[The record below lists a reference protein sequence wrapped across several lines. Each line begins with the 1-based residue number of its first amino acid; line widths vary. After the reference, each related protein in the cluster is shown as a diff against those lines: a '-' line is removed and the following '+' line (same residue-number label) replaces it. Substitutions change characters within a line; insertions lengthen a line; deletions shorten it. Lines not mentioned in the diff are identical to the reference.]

1 MNEHVAERRE
11 EVEIDLQRVFK
22 AVLRRLWLLL
32 LVAVFCAVAAFFYT
46 KSTVVPTYQSSAL
59 FYVNNSVFGQ
69 SVSISYADLTASKG
83 LVGSYIVILKSRP
96 TLEEIADYA
105 DSDRNYSELR
115 GMLSASAV
123 DDTEIFRVTVT
134 STDPQE
140 AADLANAAAVI
151 LPKRISS
158 VIDGAS
164 AKVIETA
171 IPASGPSNND
181 RYTTNVLLGFM
192 LGFVLVVAVIAVR
205 ECFDTTIRSSEDIK
219 QVCDLPILSEVPDIG
234 SGGKENRYY
243 YDRSYTPYKQHKN
256 HVHVAEKGKEM
267 HGIIGDETPFVV
279 SEAYKLLRTK
289 VEFSFADGKSNHVIG
304 VSSALSG
311 EGKSVSSINLA
322 YALAQMD
329 KRVLLVECDLR
340 RPTISAKL
348 GLNRIP
354 GLTNL
359 LSQKITA
366 KEIVQVCEQKNGNPI
381 HVVTAGRIPPNP
393 IELLGSAKMNEVLD
407 SFKESYDYIILD
419 LPPVLEVSDALVAA
433 KLVDGMLLVVRQN
446 YCDRTGLAATIRQFQ
461 FVGAHLLGVLINCT
475 LDDAIRYPKKYD
487 CAYGCHK
494 RGKYIGFHVSRSR
507 AYRRSYRKY
516 SQPQK
521 VEMVDNEAE
530 KEQDKQ

>member
-1 MNEHVAERRE
+1 MNEQVAEKRT
-11 EVEIDLQRVFK
+11 EVEIDLQKLFK
-22 AVLRRLWLLL
+22 AVFHRLWLVL
-32 LVAVFCAVAAFFYT
+32 LVAVFCAVGAFFYT
-46 KSTVVPTYQSSAL
+46 KSTVVPMYQSSAL

-69 SVSISYADLTASKG
+69 SISVSYADLTASKD
-83 LVGSYIVILKSRP
+83 LVSSYIVILKSRP
-96 TLEEIADYA
+96 TLEEITDYA
-105 DSDRNYSELR
+105 DSSRDYSELR

-134 STDPQE
+134 SHDPQE

-151 LPKRISS
+151 LPKRISG

-171 IPASGPSNND
+171 ILATGPCNNNT
-181 RYTTNVLLGFM
+181 YTTNVLLGFM
-192 LGFVLVVAVIAVR
+192 LGIILVVGIIAIR
-205 ECFDTTIRSSEDIK
+205 EIFDTTIRTSDDIK
-219 QVCDLPILSEVPDIG
+219 QICDLPILSEVPDIG
-234 SGGKENRYY
+234 GSGNENRYY
-243 YDRSYTPYKQHKN
+243 YDRTYIPRKLQEKSRA
-256 HVHVAEKGKEM
+256 AEKGKAV
-267 HGIIGDETPFVV
+267 HGIIGDDTPFVV

-289 VEFSFADGKSNHVIG
+289 LEFSFADSKNCHVIG

-322 YALAQMD
+322 YAMAQLD
-329 KRVLLVECDLR
+329 KRVLLIECDLR
-340 RPTISAKL
+340 RPSISAKL
-348 GLNRIP
+348 GLSRIP

-393 IELLGSAKMNEVLD
+393 IELLGSAKMNEILN

-433 KLVDGMLLVVRQN
+433 KFVDGLLLVVREN

-461 FVGAHLLGVLINCT
+461 FVGAHLLGVLVNCT
-475 LDDAIRYPKKYD
+475 LDDAVKYPKKYD

-494 RGKYIGFHVSRSR
+494 HGKYMGSRVNRSR

-516 SQPQK
+516 SQPQE
-521 VEMVDNEAE
+521 VEMTDGEIE
-530 KEQDKQ
+530 KGQDKK

>member
-1 MNEHVAERRE
+1 MLH
-11 EVEIDLQRVFK
+11 
-22 AVLRRLWLLL
+22 RLWLLL

-46 KSTVVPTYQSSAL
+46 KSTVVPMYQSSAL

-105 DSDRNYSELR
+105 DSPRSSAELR
-115 GMLSASAV
+115 GMLSASSV

-134 STDPQE
+134 SQDPQE

-158 VIDGAS
+158 VIDGTS

-171 IPASGPSNND
+171 VPAGSPSNND
-181 RYTTNVLLGFM
+181 SYTTNVLLAFM
-192 LGFVLVVAVIAVR
+192 LGFVFVAAIIAIR
-205 ECFDTTIRSSEDIK
+205 EIFDTTIRTAEDIK

-234 SGGKENRYY
+234 SSGKENRYY
-243 YDRSYTPYKQHKN
+243 YDRAYAPQKQQEKPHG
-256 HVHVAEKGKEM
+256 AEKGKIV
-267 HGIIGDETPFVV
+267 HGVIGDDTPFVV

-289 VEFSFADGKSNHVIG
+289 VEFSFADGKNSHVIG

-340 RPTISAKL
+340 RPSISMKL

-393 IELLGSAKMNEVLD
+393 IELLGSAKMSEILD

-419 LPPVLEVSDALVAA
+419 LPPVLEVSDALVTA
-433 KLVDGMLLVVRQN
+433 KFVDGMLLVVREN
-446 YCDRTGLAATIRQFQ
+446 YCDRTGLSATIRQFQ
-461 FVGAHLLGVLINCT
+461 FVGAHLLGVLVNCT
-475 LDDAIRYPKKYD
+475 IDDLRRYPKSYDGHYGRHKYAG
-487 CAYGCHK
+487 AYA
-494 RGKYIGFHVSRSR
+494 SRSR

-516 SQPQK
+516 SQPQE
-521 VEMVDNEAE
+521 VEMAEAEAE
-530 KEQDKQ
+530 KEQGKK

>member
-1 MNEHVAERRE
+1 MNEQITERRE
-11 EVEIDLQRVFK
+11 EVEIDLQRIFK
-22 AVLRRLWLLL
+22 AVLHRLWLLL
-32 LVAVFCAVAAFFYT
+32 LVAVFCAVGAFFYT
-46 KSTVVPTYQSSAL
+46 RSTVVPVYQSSAL

-69 SVSISYADLTASKG
+69 SLSISYADLTASKG

-105 DSDRNYSELR
+105 DSNRSYSELR
-115 GMLSASAV
+115 GMMSASAV

-134 STDPQE
+134 SQDPQE

-158 VIDGAS
+158 VIDGTS

-171 IPASGPSNND
+171 VPAGGPSNND
-181 RYTTNVLLGFM
+181 SYTTNVLLGFM
-192 LGFVLVVAVIAVR
+192 LGFVLVGAIIAVR
-205 ECFDTTIRSSEDIK
+205 EIFDTTIRTSEDIK

-234 SGGKENRYY
+234 SSGKENRYY
-243 YDRSYTPYKQHKN
+243 YDRAYAPQKQQDKAH
-256 HVHVAEKGKEM
+256 AGEKGKAV

-289 VEFSFADGKSNHVIG
+289 VEFSFADGKSSHVIG

-340 RPTISAKL
+340 RPSISMKL

-359 LSQKITA
+359 LSQKKTA
-366 KEIVQVCEQKNGNPI
+366 QEIVQVCEQKNGNPI

-393 IELLGSAKMNEVLD
+393 IELLGSARMNEILD

-419 LPPVLEVSDALVAA
+419 LPPVLEVSDALVTA
-433 KLVDGMLLVVRQN
+433 KFVDGMLLVVRQN

-461 FVGAHLLGVLINCT
+461 FVGAHLLGVLVNCT
-475 LDDAIRYPKKYD
+475 LDDVRRYPKNYDGPYGRRKY
-487 CAYGCHK
+487 
-494 RGKYIGFHVSRSR
+494 GKYAGAYASRSR

-516 SQPQK
+516 SQPQE
-521 VEMVDNEAE
+521 VEMADGETE
-530 KEQDKQ
+530 KEQDKL